1 MKKRKKLKLKKG
13 PSIILILIILFLLSY
28 ITIERFFLNI
38 TLIGDDTVNLNLD
51 EEYFENGYKATCFF
65 KSCDN
70 VKIKSNIDT
79 TKEGTYKV
87 TYTLK
92 FAFISKTK
100 TRTVEVK
107 DLNGPKLTLNGD
119 DHLYLNKNAKY
130 EDPGYSA
137 ISKTD
142 GDISSKVK
150 VTGSVNEKEVGTY
163 TLNYEVTDSKGNSS
177 KKSRI
182 VDVIDNDILDVPIE
196 SFSLNKYYKE
206 NILVYEDSIYDQI
219 KDTIFLGDSNTVYL
233 YERGG
238 FIPKE
243 QIWGKYN
250 LSIAAMR
257 SSSFT
262 SFADGKTVNLK
273 TALDTYKPKNLIVS
287 AGIDSVLHMNEE
299 DYKKEAELFI
309 KYFKDNYPNVNLVI
323 TSILPIYHGSVGLWH
338 QKEINAFNF
347 DMLELCHKYN
357 INFINFAD
365 EVKDETGG
373 ASKEYF
379 DCLATNDCGFHLN
392 NAGKEKYI
400 DYLKHVNLERKIK

>member
-13 PSIILILIILFLLSY
+13 PSIILFLIIFILLAY
-28 ITIERFFLNI
+28 ITVERFFLNI
-38 TLIGDDTVNLNLD
+38 TLIGDNNINLNLGQ
-51 EEYFENGYKATCFF
+51 EYFENGYKATCFF
-65 KSCDN
+65 KKCDN
-70 VKIKSNIDT
+70 VEIKDNIDSS
-79 TKEGTYKV
+79 KEGTYKV
-87 TYTLK
+87 TYKLS
-92 FAFISKTK
+92 FGFINKK
-100 TRTVEVK
+100 KERTIIVK
-107 DLNGPKLTLNGD
+107 DLNGPELSLEGD
-119 DHLYLNKNAKY
+119 THLYLSKNTPY
-130 EDPGYSA
+130 EEPGYKA
-137 ISKTD
+137 VSKSD
-142 GDISSKVK
+142 GDLSKA
-150 VTGSVNEKEVGTY
+150 VTTSGTVNEKEEGTY
-163 TLNYEVTDSKGNSS
+163 TITYEVKDSKGNTT
-177 KKSRI
+177 KKTRTI
-182 VDVIDNDILDVPIE
+182 DVIDNAIMDIPIE
-196 SFSLNKYYKE
+196 NFNLNNYYKE
-206 NILVYEDSIYDQI
+206 NILTYEDTLYDQI
-219 KDTIFLGDSNTVYL
+219 KDVIFLGDSNTVYL
-233 YERGG
+233 NERGG
-238 FIPKE
+238 YIPKD

-257 SSSFT
+257 TSSFT
-262 SFADGKTVNLK
+262 TFADGKTVSLK
-273 TALDTYKPKNLIVS
+273 EALDTYKPKILIVS
-287 AGIDSVLHMNEE
+287 GGIDSVLHMNEE